1 MNLIMKSNI
10 IKIVIH
16 VLYKVS
22 GMFLSTLINFD
33 SKTCKRL
40 CIVLIQTL
48 PQLQFLYI
56 YSVRTFD
63 LVRQHAFI
71 IILDKHSVYC
81 PNTYSCNS
89 VK

>member
-1 MNLIMKSNI
+1 
-10 IKIVIH
+10 
-16 VLYKVS
+16 
-22 GMFLSTLINFD
+22 MFLSTLINFY
-33 SKTCKRL
+33 SKTNVFKHCL

-63 LVRQHAFI
+63 LVRQQAFI

-89 VK
+89 VR